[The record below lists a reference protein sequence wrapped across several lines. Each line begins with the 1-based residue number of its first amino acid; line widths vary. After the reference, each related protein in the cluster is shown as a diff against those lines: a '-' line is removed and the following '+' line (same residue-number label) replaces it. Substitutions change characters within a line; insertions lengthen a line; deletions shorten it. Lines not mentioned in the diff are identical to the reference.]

1 MSMEMSANMQKQI
14 DYMIFIIANEERQFS
29 ERQRTEAWKKLAK
42 MLGIEEADRL
52 AAQNGFRPEDAER
65 VLLEKELARE
75 AERREEVEAN
85 RQKNEGEWQ
94 SSLGQGGS
102 FISSEVVGDA
112 PKSEGGNIATDTL
125 SGG

>member
-29 ERQRTEAWKKLAK
+29 EHQRTEAWKKLAR

-52 AAQNGFRPEDAER
+52 AAHNGFHPEDAER

-85 RQKNEGEWQ
+85 DA
-94 SSLGQGGS
+94 
-102 FISSEVVGDA
+102 EVRKA
-112 PKSEGGNIATDTL
+112 AF
-125 SGG
+125 